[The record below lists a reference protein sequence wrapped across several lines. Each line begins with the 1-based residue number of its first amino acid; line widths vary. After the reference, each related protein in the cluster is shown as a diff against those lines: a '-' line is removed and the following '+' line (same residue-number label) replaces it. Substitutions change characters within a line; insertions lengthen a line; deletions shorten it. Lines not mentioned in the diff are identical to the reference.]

1 MRFGPI
7 VLTVAVVSSSFLLYI
22 ARPYSVISDIG
33 YQAFSARQ
41 YVEHEVSAFG
51 SVRLVDPHDLSRDID
66 SSLTFWTPFW
76 TAAYAL
82 AFKAGLAPGQAG
94 RILAFTLSLM
104 GALGWLRVSS
114 LLGLKGGW
122 RIAGVG
128 LAALYCLR
136 TSSVTIAGAGD
147 LVIYAAAPWILGAVL
162 SLCARE
168 SAHRRWR
175 LASQMLLLCFFLGSV
190 YWLKY
195 SGIFFS
201 IAVFCALILEQF
213 RGHVWPRRTILFA
226 LILLCGVSFAL
237 PVLANSAWN
246 RGRQGSAILVSTVPG
261 GPARTVARFEDLA
274 SETFFQAG
282 TTLFSAEPGADRIA
296 GARARNYQW
305 LIRLPGLFL
314 LAILL
319 YMLRG
324 YSPPFVR
331 NLAVSLVVIPVVGFP
346 ILSFVAGTRVTSAIG
361 RCCEPFW
368 IFLELLVFVL
378 LSQPATG
385 TTSTFRRARPYLALA
400 AGIELVLFLWIPFS
414 AVRESWYISHSPAH
428 TYKTGAADLWVVDLS
443 KFGTRDIDAGVK
455 SLIRG
460 PDDVVVPAIYSNRG
474 FGMDTWLE
482 LGGRLLPLTS
492 FYAPLMRTH
501 GFDGANYASAT
512 PFVSSRPLRVILVAS
527 DIFNRRDFPESV
539 RRIKGRFPQAK
550 EWNMGPIDPHGRIQ
564 IWVADLQP

>member
-7 VLTVAVVSSSFLLYI
+7 VLTVAVVTSSFLLYI

-41 YVEHEVSAFG
+41 YVDHEVSAFG
-51 SVRLVDPHDLSRDID
+51 SVRLVDPRDLSRDVD
-66 SSLTFWTPFW
+66 CGLTFWTPFW

-82 AFKAGLAPGQAG
+82 AFEAGLAPGPAG
-94 RILAFTLSLM
+94 RILAFALSLI
-104 GALGWLRVSS
+104 GALGWLWVSS
-114 LLGLKGGW
+114 LLGLKGIW
-122 RIAGVG
+122 RSAGVG
-128 LAALYCLR
+128 VAALYCLR
-136 TSSVTIAGAGD
+136 TSSVTSAGAGD
-147 LVIYAAAPWILGAVL
+147 LVIYAAAPWILGAAI
-162 SLCARE
+162 SLCARV
-168 SAHRRWR
+168 SAHRHRR
-175 LASQMLLLCFFLGSV
+175 LAGQMLLLCFFLGSV

-213 RGHVWPRRTILFA
+213 RSRLWSRGILLFG
-226 LILLCGVSFAL
+226 LILLCGLSFAL

-246 RGRQGSAILVSTVPG
+246 RGRQGSAILVSTLPG
-261 GPARTVARFEDLA
+261 GPARTMARFEDLV
-274 SETFFQAG
+274 SETFFHAG
-282 TTLFSAEPGADRIA
+282 PTLFSAEPGADRIA
-296 GARARNYQW
+296 GSRSRNFQW

-319 YMLRG
+319 YLLRG

-331 NLAVSLVVIPVVGFP
+331 DLAVSLIVIPVVGFP

-368 IFLELLVFVL
+368 IFLELLIFAL
-378 LSQPATG
+378 LSQQVKG
-385 TTSTFRRARPYLALA
+385 TALAFRRAGTYLALA
-400 AGIELVLFLWIPFS
+400 AGFELLLFLWVPFS

-443 KFGTRDIDAGVK
+443 KFGTRDIDARVK
-455 SLIRG
+455 SLMRG
-460 PDDVVVPAIYSNRG
+460 PNDVVVPAIYSNRG

-482 LGGRLLPLTS
+482 LGGRLLPLTA
-492 FYAPLMRTH
+492 FYAPLMHTH

-512 PFVSSRPLRVILVAS
+512 PFLSSRPLRVILVAS
-527 DIFNRRDFPESV
+527 DIFSRPDFPESV

-550 EWNMGPIDPHGRIQ
+550 EWTAGPVDPDGRIQ
-564 IWVADLQP
+564 IWVADLEP